1 MFLSLEETKKHLNID
16 ADFKDDDNYIESLI
30 SVAETIV
37 QKHID
42 CKYENILG
50 EDGEIPT
57 PLLQAMLLMIGNL
70 YQNRESVSF
79 TNTSEIPFAY
89 DYLLSLYK
97 QY

>member
-1 MFLSLEETKKHLNID
+1 MIPDSVVNMSYTFQSCNNLRTVNI
-16 ADFKDDDNYIESLI
+16 YS
-30 SVAETIV
+30 
-37 QKHID
+37 KHID

-89 DYLLSLYK
+89 DYLLSLHS
-97 QY
+97 QIN